1 MKIDYIFAHNTIGC
15 FYFLL
20 YCFKISY
27 SIAPISSFSNRL
39 YNSNKIIIQM
49 QIKIFNT
56 FCVCLCENKYYK
68 TKRKKLKND
77 LFFSYN
83 NGADDN
89 RPTRSKSIST
99 TTIITI
105 SQV

>member
-56 FCVCLCENKYYK
+56 FFVCVCACVCVRTNI
-68 TKRKKLKND
+68 TKQNE
-77 LFFSYN
+77 
-83 NGADDN
+83 
-89 RPTRSKSIST
+89 KS
-99 TTIITI
+99 
-105 SQV
+105 